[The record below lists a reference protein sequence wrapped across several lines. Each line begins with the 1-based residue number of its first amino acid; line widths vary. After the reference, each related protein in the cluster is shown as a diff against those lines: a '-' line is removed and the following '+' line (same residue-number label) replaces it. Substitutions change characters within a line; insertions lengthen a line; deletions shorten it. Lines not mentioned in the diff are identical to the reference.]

1 MLDATQPI
9 AMENEIDNLRLAY
22 ERTALAWVRTAL
34 ALIGFG
40 FTIDK
45 LFEALPRSAEARHV
59 QPQTVGI
66 TMIAFG
72 LCALV
77 LFLIQ
82 LRQFRKAHPQI
93 PRSNAGFLAALIAI
107 LGVMALVSAIVG

>member
-1 MLDATQPI
+1 MDDA
-9 AMENEIDNLRLAY
+9 IDNLRLAY

-34 ALIGFG
+34 SLIGFG

-45 LFEALPRSAEARHV
+45 LFESLPRTAETRHV
-59 QPQTVGI
+59 QPQTIGI

-72 LCALV
+72 LVALV

-82 LRQFRKAHPQI
+82 MMQFRKAHPGV
-93 PRSNAGFLAALIAI
+93 PRSSAGYLAALIAI
-107 LGVMALVSAIVG
+107 LGIMALVSAIFG